1 MPATTA
7 VAVPTNAVTTS
18 NTDCGYWYT
27 IQDGDECDTVA
38 SEFGISL
45 DNFYFLNPQLNGSCG
60 SLWLGNAYC
69 VEAVGNIATYS
80 GYTTSTLNYT
90 TLASTVPDAVTRT
103 VNRTTTHFFFSY
115 PTITTSTNS
124 YNVTVYSALTSYTL
138 CAVALADYNVTD
150 GVLPDDVYDE
160 DNEAWFSE
168 YQRVCLVDP
177 TALPT
182 VGFNTSISLYT
193 DTETISS
200 TGTTA
205 ASTGASATMSSAT
218 PTSTVSPD
226 GTCGSDTGYTCRG
239 HVRLLLANIVRLRL
253 RCLQFVINFLYRNFL
268 YPNIDFDGL
277 PKRFMRK

>member
-1 MPATTA
+1 M
-7 VAVPTNAVTTS
+7 
-18 NTDCGYWYT
+18 
-27 IQDGDECDTVA
+27 ER
-38 SEFGISL
+38 
-45 DNFYFLNPQLNGSCG
+45 
-60 SLWLGNAYC
+60 C

-80 GYTTSTLNYT
+80 GYTTNTLNYT
-90 TLASTVPDAVTRT
+90 TLASTVSGAVTRT

-115 PTITTSTNS
+115 PIITTSTGS
-124 YNVTVYSALTSYTL
+124 YNATVYSALTSYTL

-150 GVLPDDVYDE
+150 GALPDDVYDE

-218 PTSTVSPD
+218 STSTVSPD
-226 GTCGSDTGYTCRG
+226 GTCGSDTGYT
-239 HVRLLLANIVRLRL
+239 LLFANIVRLGL
-253 RCLQFVINFLYRNFL
+253 RCLQFVIKFLNCNTNIL
-268 YPNIDFDGL
+268 NTNILNTNILNTNILNTNILNPNIDLDGL
-277 PKRFMRK
+277 PERFMRK